1 MNPFRGLLVKELK
14 IMKSHFYGVILTVFF
29 AVLIGFA
36 LTHYFKEGNILPAF
50 LFALFFAHILF
61 YPIFILYSLNFE
73 TKTQGWLHNP
83 NRGSYLLSSKLVAI
97 SIYFVMSIVITI
109 FLAIGSYYYNPG
121 VSFYDNIPV
130 VLPLY
135 LLLFITCL
143 SFYFGLWFCFYWFV
157 YYSLKNVPI
166 LGRVR
171 SVSLFIIVVVQ
182 MFISGLIGESDWYK
196 QLVHMS
202 ELDLNVDWLHFNFFV
217 QSDGFTFNMADS
229 TISIVEI
236 LLYIV
241 TASLLFITST
251 WLLEKKVEV

>member
-14 IMKSHFYGVILTVFF
+14 ILKSHFYGVIVTLLFT
-29 AVLIGFA
+29 VLIGLA
-36 LTHYFKEGNILPAF
+36 LSHYFNEVNILPAF

-61 YPIFILYSLNFE
+61 YPIFILFSLSME

-83 NRGSYLLSSKLVAI
+83 NPGSYLLMSKLVAI
-97 SIYFVMSIVITI
+97 SVYFVMSIVITI
-109 FLAIGSYYYNPG
+109 FLAIGSYFYNPG
-121 VSFYDNIPV
+121 ASFYDNIPV
-130 VLPLY
+130 VLPVF
-135 LLLFITCL
+135 LLLSITCSSL
-143 SFYFGLWFCFYWFV
+143 YFGLWFCFYWFV

-171 SVSLFIIVVVQ
+171 PIFLFVIVVVQ

-196 QLVHMS
+196 QLIHMS
-202 ELDLNVDWLHFNFFV
+202 ELDLNIDWLHFNFFV
-217 QSDGFTFNMADS
+217 QSEGFTFNMADS

-236 LLYIV
+236 LLYLF
-241 TASLLFITST
+241 TAILLFITST